1 MSLRLLVFVFLIS
14 TGTAH
19 AALVGF
25 YNFNLG
31 DGSDSSGLGNHATL
45 VGAGV
50 SFLPAGGPGSDGSAS
65 FTGAANSIINV
76 PININASNIPQLTMG
91 AWVKPSA
98 AGNPAGKILS
108 HDNGGFDRTVG
119 FDNRDG
125 AGISMFTGAGVAG
138 SETVASDE
146 WHFVAVRY
154 DGSNAILNVNT
165 SQLSVTDHSSN
176 NGGEMFTQIAGN
188 PNFNEFFIGEMD
200 NVFFYDEA
208 LSDIALDNIRLNG
221 VSVVPLPGALLLVLS
236 VLPMLGFRKAA

>member
-1 MSLRLLVFVFLIS
+1 MISRILAFVFLVS
-14 TGTAH
+14 SGSAQ

-31 DGSDSSGLGNHATL
+31 DGTDASGLGNHATL

-50 SFLPAGGPGSDGSAS
+50 SFLPAGGPGSDGAAS

-91 AWVKPSA
+91 AWIKPAS
-98 AGNPAGKILS
+98 AGNPIGKILS

-119 FDNRDG
+119 FDNRGG
-125 AGISMFTGAGVAG
+125 AGISLFTGAGVSG
-138 SETVASDE
+138 SEVVATEE

-154 DGSNAILNVNT
+154 NGTNAILNVNT

-176 NGGEMFTQIAGN
+176 NVGETFTQIAGN

-208 LSDIALDNIRLNG
+208 LSDNELENIRLNG
-221 VSVVPLPGALLLVLS
+221 VSPVPLPGALMLMLGA
-236 VLPMLGFRKAA
+236 LPMLGFRKLG